1 MSFCFK
7 FSNKI
12 IKIIITD
19 GLILVLAIVDGI
31 AFAVEAN
38 RYSDPLSSYIINYEA
53 FVVCSVIN

>member
-1 MSFCFK
+1 MLFCFK
-7 FSNKI
+7 LSNKI

-19 GLILVLAIVDGI
+19 GLFLVLAFGDGI

-38 RYSDPLSSYIINYEA
+38 YYNDPLLSFTITFEA